1 LPVGRE
7 FEHHAGVIQRQLLV
21 IASFLGVVESF
32 LADVSGCLLTVD
44 PGLAIV
50 ESTELRV
57 VGVRGVI
64 AVLIVGA
71 LFVIDSC
78 LIAVSEELFAVS
90 DGLLEV
96 AEALFARELS

>member
-1 LPVGRE
+1 
-7 FEHHAGVIQRQLLV
+7 
-21 IASFLGVVESF
+21 
-32 LADVSGCLLTVD
+32 
-44 PGLAIV
+44 
-50 ESTELRV
+50 
-57 VGVRGVI
+57 
-64 AVLIVGA
+64 